1 MRARRALIEVAAGF
15 VFLSVVSPLASAQAS
30 PDSATSVPQP
40 AATDSSTPASA
51 LPATP
56 AKKTYTIPAGTK
68 VLLQLRSSVNTKSA
82 RPGDGVY
89 LSSTFPVVVG
99 NRVLIPAGVFVQGVV
114 DRVARAGH
122 VKGKAQLDM
131 HFTSMIFPN
140 GTVVEIPGV
149 VSGLPGATKQDI
161 KNGEGTIEQDK
172 NKTRNAGK
180 TAEIAVPTGGTIG
193 SVAGLGSGH
202 SVAGGLGGVGAGLAA
217 VGLVSLFTRGAD
229 VNIEA
234 GSQVEMVFQRQMV
247 LEEANLREGVAP
259 GAEAV
264 PAPVAAAVGE
274 AAPGAAPAM
283 VPAADQPRRLEK
295 PGRPVVLCPP
305 GSLGCS

>member
-1 MRARRALIEVAAGF
+1 
-15 VFLSVVSPLASAQAS
+15 
-30 PDSATSVPQP
+30 
-40 AATDSSTPASA
+40 
-51 LPATP
+51 
-56 AKKTYTIPAGTK
+56 
-68 VLLQLRSSVNTKSA
+68 
-82 RPGDGVY
+82 
-89 LSSTFPVVVG
+89 
-99 NRVLIPAGVFVQGVV
+99 
-114 DRVARAGH
+114 
-122 VKGKAQLDM
+122 M

-149 VSGLPGATKQDI
+149 VSGLPGASKQDV

-202 SVAGGLGGVGAGLAA
+202 AIAGGLGGVGAGLAA

-234 GSQVEMVFQRQMV
+234 GSQVEMIFQRPMI

-259 GAEAV
+259 GA
-264 PAPVAAAVGE
+264 APS
-274 AAPGAAPAM
+274 M
-283 VPAADQPRRLEK
+283 VPSADQPHRLEK
-295 PGRPVVLCPP
+295 PGRPAVLCPP
-305 GSLGCS
+305 GGLGCS

>member
-1 MRARRALIEVAAGF
+1 MRFATSLVVIAAAAALLTTG
-15 VFLSVVSPLASAQAS
+15 
-30 PDSATSVPQP
+30 SATLAQSP
-40 AATDSSTPASA
+40 AATAQPEPASQALAPSATAATPAPASA
-51 LPATP
+51 P
-56 AKKTYTIPAGTK
+56 AKKTYTVPAGTK

-82 RPGDGVY
+82 RAGDGVY

-114 DRVARAGH
+114 DRVERAGH

-140 GTVVEIPGV
+140 GSVVEIPGV
-149 VSGLPGATKQDI
+149 VNGLPGASKQQVR
-161 KNGEGTIEQDK
+161 NGEGTIEQDK
-172 NKTRNAGK
+172 DKTRNAGK

-202 SVAGGLGGVGAGLAA
+202 AVAGGLGGVGAGLAA

-234 GSQVEMVFQRQMV
+234 GSQVEMVFQRPMI
-247 LEEANLREGVAP
+247 LEEANLAEGV
-259 GAEAV
+259 
-264 PAPVAAAVGE
+264 
-274 AAPGAAPAM
+274 APGAAPAM
-283 VPAADQPRRLEK
+283 VPSADQPRRLEK
-295 PGRPVVLCPP
+295 PGKPAIFCPP